1 MIARET
7 CRLRPMTE
15 SDLDMVLQWRN
26 REPIRRAMY
35 TDHPISRDEHYAWFE
50 RVTRE
55 QKTHHFVFEYDS
67 VPMGVINVV
76 DINRTANRCAWGFY
90 VGAEHAPRGT
100 GSAMGF
106 VALEHLFE
114 VMGHHKV
121 IGEVLADNEASLR
134 YHRRLGFTEEG
145 RLVEH
150 VRKGDRLIDVVTFA
164 IFDRDWF
171 QIKERLAGK
180 CFGEGSLNAGH

>member
-1 MIARET
+1 MVNRDA

-15 SDLDMVLQWRN
+15 SDLEMVLDWRN
-26 REPIRRAMY
+26 REEIRRAMY
-35 TDHPISRDEHYAWFE
+35 TDHPISHDEHYAWFE

-55 QKTHHFVFEYDS
+55 QKTRHFIFECDRT
-67 VPMGVINVV
+67 PMGVINVT
-76 DINRTANRCAWGFY
+76 DINPSANRCAWGFY
-90 VGAEHAPRGT
+90 VGATNAPRGT

-114 VMGHHKV
+114 TMGFHKV

-134 YHRRLGFTEEG
+134 YHKRLGFIEEG

-150 VRKGDRLIDVVTFA
+150 VRKGDRLIDIITFA
-164 IFDRDWF
+164 HFDRDWF
-171 QIKERLAGK
+171 RIKKALADRF
-180 CFGEGSLNAGH
+180 FGEGSPDAGD